1 MVGDS
6 PTTHLNPIS
15 SGSPI
20 TKANTFLKQLAK
32 NNLIFSLFL

>member
-6 PTTHLNPIS
+6 PTSLRDWQL
-15 SGSPI
+15 PI